1 MAIKQNQRQ
10 RYKILKPKASVFTLA
25 SIQYFKKSRTR
36 VAYTPVRLDVN
47 MIMGPIQPVRQA

>member
-1 MAIKQNQRQ
+1 LQIIVYQQIATYNMAIKQNQRQ

-36 VAYTPVRLDVN
+36 VV
-47 MIMGPIQPVRQA
+47 